1 MVCHRQINLGL
12 ALLGL
17 LSLGAAPVKADYFT
31 EPPSFELDRAGTRY
45 TVPDLNKT
53 YILGQKVQLTWEVP
67 TVSYISLSLVHW
79 GKNAGVAVGSL
90 ITNERNN
97 GYYTWYIGN
106 GDGVTADV
114 LAANPNFALR
124 LIDPTGNYT
133 KTGDPEGFIE
143 NELQSR
149 GFVIRAN
156 ATESAVPEV
165 VESGRS
171 DGAAAMAGVAV
182 GSAAAGALMVLG
194 VWFFCLRKRRPVS
207 GQTED
212 DAQHHP
218 TPTLHPVMRQETRQ
232 DSAYASPHSSGDHIF
247 IVPPTHGSSLSQQ
260 VSNVSP
266 ISPVRR
272 NTPPPSY
279 ELPMDEHLGPRTE
292 LSGVREPQEV
302 SATNPNHPS
311 ELSSSHRH

>member
-1 MVCHRQINLGL
+1 MACHRQVTLSH

-17 LSLGAAPVKADYFT
+17 LSLCAVPVKAAYFT
-31 EPPSFELDRAGTRY
+31 EPPSFELDR
-45 TVPDLNKT
+45 
-53 YILGQKVQLTWEVP
+53 KVRITWEVP
-67 TVSYISLSLVHW
+67 TVVSYLSLSLVHW
-79 GKNAGVAVGSL
+79 GKDAGVAVGSL

-133 KTGDPEGFIE
+133 KTGDPVGFID

-156 ATESAVPEV
+156 ATESAVPSV
-165 VESGRS
+165 AVPGSSG
-171 DGAAAMAGVAV
+171 GAVAMAGIGV
-182 GSAAAGALMVLG
+182 GSAAAGALVVLG
-194 VWFFCLRKRRPVS
+194 VWFFCLRKRRPES
-207 GQTED
+207 GTAEDQTR
-212 DAQHHP
+212 HHP
-218 TPTLHPVMRQETRQ
+218 TPTLHPVMRHETRQ
-232 DSAYASPHSSGDHIF
+232 DSAYASPNSSGDHMF
-247 IVPPTHGSSLSQQ
+247 IVPPAHGSNLSHQ

-266 ISPVRR
+266 VSPARR

-279 ELPMDEHLGPRTE
+279 VSPMDEHSGPRTE

-302 SATNPNHPS
+302 SATNPNYPS
-311 ELSSSHRH
+311 ELSTSRRH